1 MVKYLTFH
9 NSVFSLRYFECK
21 WQGHSVTHPLLYF
34 DDHEE
39 IAKTKVLFVAHLVSL
54 ESLKCVGVYQGGF
67 VVFRLTM

>member
-1 MVKYLTFH
+1 
-9 NSVFSLRYFECK
+9 
-21 WQGHSVTHPLLYF
+21 VTHPLLYF